1 MSRSRRP
8 TFLTILDLAD
18 QLQVSDKTVRRW
30 IKSGELVAHK
40 LGDQYRISEADLE
53 LFFARAGWPTRLIT
67 VSNGDQYCPVVSRCW
82 EVSGIH
88 SPSNHSI
95 CFDIVFPKTAFGPTL
110 SSRGRH
116 CP

>member
-53 LFFARAGWPTRLIT
+53 LFLRSRRLANPADYG
-67 VSNGDQYCPVVSRCW
+67 VQR
-82 EVSGIH
+82 
-88 SPSNHSI
+88 
-95 CFDIVFPKTAFGPTL
+95 
-110 SSRGRH
+110 
-116 CP
+116 